1 VREVRGRRAV
11 WYQPGGALVV
21 ERLYIKEAGKGP
33 ASSIAAMLAPPA
45 PLLKG
50 APATALGNGKE
61 GARGTRSAQTL
72 ENRTP
77 AGNRG
82 LRAQEGENV
91 KERLTKLAETGKEG
105 RLAPHPL

>member
-1 VREVRGRRAV
+1 MSYKVTVQVKEVRGRCAMG
-11 WYQPGGALVV
+11 YKPGDTFTI
-21 ERLYIKEAGKGP
+21 EKFHIKEAGKGP

-50 APATALGNGKE
+50 APATALGNGKA

-82 LRAQEGENV
+82 LRAGRE
-91 KERLTKLAETGKEG
+91 KEG
-105 RLAPHPL
+105 